1 MNSDHAVPNRGHVR
15 PGPQVLGPHDRGIK
29 PANAGCGP
37 SVSTEDKKTR
47 MDTPPIEQLEI
58 HIQARH
64 ELDEALN
71 RAEESLKPAA
81 TMKQVG
87 IQVTRHDA
95 GRFTAAVSDKAPY
108 GTTLQNWSAKPAFHR
123 ERPDGCV

>member
-1 MNSDHAVPNRGHVR
+1 MRSLIGVTYVLAVRSSVLTTGVLS
-15 PGPQVLGPHDRGIK
+15 PQMQVAAPPYRQ
-29 PANAGCGP
+29 
-37 SVSTEDKKTR
+37 KTR
-47 MDTPPIEQLEI
+47 MDTAPPEQLEI